1 MQWKEPTGGGGWKSP
16 ETGNWPAVCI
26 RIIDVGTHE
35 TEFEGEKKRLRKSMI
50 VWELPG
56 QLDDDGKPMTISNT
70 YTASLGDKAKLRA
83 HLESWR
89 GRPFTPE
96 ELKGF
101 EAKNL
106 LGKPCLLNL
115 IEVKGQKGPKVVVA
129 SIGTLPKGMPAPPAP
144 THDCYLYSVDEH
156 DPDVWGKLSDGIK
169 NWIGRSLEHQTDP
182 PNFAVPSPA
191 LVKAYDADEIPF

>member
-1 MQWKEPTGGGGWKSP
+1 MQWKESSSESSWKNP

-35 TEFEGEKKRLRKSMI
+35 AEYEGRKKQLRKSMI

-56 QLDDDGKPMTISNT
+56 QLDDEGKPMVISNT

-96 ELKGF
+96 ELQGF
-101 EAKNL
+101 DAKNIL
-106 LGKPCLLNL
+106 RKPCLLNL
-115 IEVKGQKGPKVVVA
+115 IEVQRQKGPKVVVTSVSA
-129 SIGTLPKGMPAPPAP
+129 IPKGMPAPPAP
-144 THDCYLYSVDEH
+144 VNDSYLYSIDEH
-156 DPDVWGKLSDGIK
+156 DPAVWDKLSDGIK
-169 NWIGRSLEHQTDP
+169 AWIGRSIEHQSG
-182 PNFAVPSPA
+182 AVSAPQSQPAAPS
-191 LVKAYDADEIPF
+191 YSADEIPF